1 MWFFLLLRMLTGKES
16 SALSNGEIE
25 TVSLQEKVRDDSRVN
40 SNSSREKGNELQDM
54 SLVEFLPV
62 PHSSLQPPHNEGR

>member
-25 TVSLQEKVRDDSRVN
+25 TVSLQEKVRDD
-40 SNSSREKGNELQDM
+40 
-54 SLVEFLPV
+54 
-62 PHSSLQPPHNEGR
+62 